1 MTDDLP
7 DREPDLPSAFLAV
20 PGVRNFRDAGG
31 VGTLRTGVLYRS
43 GSFHTLAPEGAQRL
57 KALGLRLVID
67 LRSPFELE
75 VWPDLRHGLDH
86 EAVNLPTL
94 PANRENTDRP
104 WPEGQAELY
113 PFMAET
119 AGPSLVAAIRRLGT
133 PGGVPAVVHCA
144 VGKDRTG
151 LTIAVVQSLL
161 GASDAEITADFLL
174 SNAGLGLL
182 DGPTPTSTRP
192 APSASPA
199 PSPRRS
205 SPPPSPGSAPT
216 TAPSPPTSRPTAP
229 PKPTSPPSAP
239 TSPPDAGAG
248 TGTGTPGAGPG
259 HRTPDRRCPGGGP
272 GRHSCRSRRHH
283 WVGESVSSRCSTG
296 LPGVVAVRG
305 LPLMKLVRV

>member
-182 DGPTPTSTRP
+182 DGPTPYLDETGTERISRP
-192 APSASPA
+192 I
-199 PSPRRS
+199 
-205 SPPPSPGSAPT
+205 SAPLLASSLAWIRTHHGSVPAYLQAHGT
-216 TAPSPPTSRPTAP
+216 TEADLTAL
-229 PKPTSPPSAP
+229 
-239 TSPPDAGAG
+239 
-248 TGTGTPGAGPG
+248 
-259 HRTPDRRCPGGGP
+259 RTN
-272 GRHSCRSRRHH
+272 
-283 WVGESVSSRCSTG
+283 
-296 LPGVVAVRG
+296 LAA
-305 LPLMKLVRV
+305 